1 MTRIAFVSTAHIH
14 TKSFVEAFTSGA
26 TDGSVHAVWDDVPD
40 RGRRYAE
47 QAGCTFVGELDA
59 VLGDP
64 AVDAFVVCAE
74 NTRHLPL
81 LERVLP
87 LGKPVFC
94 EKPLATS
101 VDDARA
107 IAKLVEAHGTPL
119 VSGYFLPFAAPMQA
133 AAAALRD
140 GTLGAVTHLTYR
152 NAHHA
157 AYGRWFDGDDVRWFT
172 DPELAGGGALMDMG
186 THAVHALRTLGGPVE
201 SVWAMTANVT
211 GQYPDVDDFGVIQMR
226 FASGVIGR
234 AEAGWCFTGG
244 FRGLEAVGSTAALLE
259 TRDGLVVHVPKQDP
273 TPLDTAG
280 HADVPT
286 RMQRLVAIARGELPA
301 DQQRAD
307 LDASLDAVAI
317 MDAAYRSA
325 DTGKWEPVQDVR
337 A

>member
-14 TKSFVEAFTSGA
+14 TKGFIDAFTSGDA
-26 TDGSVHAVWDDVPD
+26 DGTVHVVWDDVPD

-47 QAGCTFVGELDA
+47 QAGCDFVGELNRVLDDA
-59 VLGDP
+59 
-64 AVDAFVVCAE
+64 AIDAFVICAE

-87 LGKPVFC
+87 IGKPVFC

-101 VDDARA
+101 VDDVVA
-107 IAKLVEAHGTPL
+107 IARLRNKHATPL
-119 VSGYFLPFAAPMQA
+119 VSGYFLPFSAMMQSA
-133 AAAALRD
+133 AAAIAS
-140 GTLGAVTHLTYR
+140 GQLGKVTHLTYR

-157 AYGRWFDGDDVRWFT
+157 AYGRWFDDDDLKWFT

-201 SVWAMTANVT
+201 SVWATTANVT
-211 GQYPDVDDFGVIQMR
+211 GEYPEVDDYGMIQMR

-244 FRGLEAVGSTAALLE
+244 FRGLEAVGSEATLLE
-259 TRDGLVVHVPKQDP
+259 TRDGIIVHKPQVDP
-273 TPLDTAG
+273 SPLAVDESA
-280 HADVPT
+280 AQPT
-286 RMQRLVAIARGELPA
+286 RMQRLVAIANGELSA
-301 DQQRAD
+301 EAQQAD

-325 DTGKWEPVQDVR
+325 ASGSWESVAAVTS
-337 A
+337 